1 MEKWESVVFEKLG
14 SFIFRRRKGILVFFL
29 LATVV
34 TGAIGSLAF
43 GKLDSGGYSDKS
55 SESAVATDYII
66 KKFKVQEPIVTL
78 VVDSSTGIDDAQVAA
93 KGAAL
98 EKEIQSVKGVSKTY
112 SFWSTGGAAS
122 MRSTDGKAAFIL
134 VYANLKADD
143 WKGFGEIGS
152 IIQKRFDGSYKGL
165 KVYAGGGAV
174 ITHAI
179 NHRIEKDLLL
189 AESIAIPLTFLLL
202 IFVFGAM
209 VASAMPLLVGAIA
222 ILGSFF
228 LIYLLTHFTN
238 VSVFALN
245 LITGL
250 GLGLGIDYALL
261 MVNRFREE
269 LHHGSSIEEA
279 TITTVSTAGKTV
291 FYSGLTV
298 LVTMASLL
306 FFPLDFLK
314 SFGYAGIAVISIAIL
329 GAVIALP
336 AVLAVLGNKVDKGVV
351 RRSAITPKEDGRW
364 ARTARTVMH
373 RPIPVVLGALTI
385 LTIMALP
392 MMSISFAQVD
402 SRVLPASDRAAL
414 STQIIETRF
423 SGLIGSPI
431 DVVVPN
437 GVGRE
442 SEISDFLNQVKKV
455 DGIVRI
461 GSLENFGQDIR
472 VQVISSFAS
481 RSTASEKIIHS
492 IRALHRPAGT
502 LIGGAAADFTDSQD
516 GIARKLPL
524 ALGWIALTVL
534 ILIFIFTGSIIL
546 PIKAILL
553 NALSLMAT
561 LGAITWIFIDGHLKW
576 LVGDFTVTGTLDTG
590 TVILVAVVVFGLS
603 MDYELFLLSRIRE
616 EHLSGKS
623 NVESVAVG
631 LQRSARIITAAAL
644 LLAVVFAAFM
654 TSGVTSIKMLGFGVS
669 LAVLLDATL
678 VRALLVPALM
688 RLFGE
693 RNWWAPH
700 WMQRFTLK
708 H

>member
-1 MEKWESVVFEKLG
+1 MFEKLG
-14 SFIFRRRKGILVFFL
+14 HFIVRRRKAVLVLFL
-29 LATVV
+29 LGTIAA
-34 TGAIGSLAF
+34 GAVGSQAF
-43 GKLDSGGYSDKS
+43 GRLDSGGYSDPG
-55 SESAVATDYII
+55 SESTAAAEYII

-78 VVDSSTGIDDAQVAA
+78 VVDSTTGVDDLEVRA
-93 KGAAL
+93 KGLAL
-98 EKEIQSVKGVSKTY
+98 EKEIATVKGVTKTY
-112 SFWSTGGAAS
+112 SYWSTGGAPS
-122 MRSTDGKAAFIL
+122 MKSKDGKAAFIL
-134 VYANLKADD
+134 VYADLKADD
-143 WKGFGEIGS
+143 WDGFSSIGAT
-152 IIQKRFDGSYKGL
+152 IQSRFDGEYKGL
-165 KVYAGGGAV
+165 DVYAGGAAV
-174 ITHAI
+174 ITQAI

-209 VASAMPLLVGAIA
+209 VASAMPIFIGVTA

-228 LIYLLTHFTN
+228 IIFLLSHFTS

-269 LHHGSSIEEA
+269 LHHGKTVEESVVTMVA
-279 TITTVSTAGKTV
+279 TAGKTV

-298 LVTMASLL
+298 FVTMASLL
-306 FFPLDFLK
+306 FFPLNFLK
-314 SFGYAGIAVISIAIL
+314 SFGYAGIAVISLAVV

-336 AVLAVLGNKVDKGVV
+336 ALLAILGDKVDKGVV
-351 RRSAITPKEDGRW
+351 RRGAITPKEDGRW
-364 ARTARTVMH
+364 AHTARTVMR
-373 RPIPVVLGALTI
+373 RPIPVVIAAVSVLAIMTAPI
-385 LTIMALP
+385 LN
-392 MMSISFAQVD
+392 ISFAQVD

-414 STQIIETRF
+414 SSAVIETRF
-423 SGLIGSPI
+423 DGLVGSPI
-431 DVVVPN
+431 EVVVPD

-442 SEISDFLNQVKKV
+442 DEITGFLNKVKSV
-455 DGIVRI
+455 DGIVRV
-461 GSLENFGQDIR
+461 GALETYGQDIR
-472 VQVISSFAS
+472 VQVISSIAS
-481 RSTASEKIIHS
+481 RSVASERVIHE
-492 IRALHRPAGT
+492 IRALDRPTGT
-502 LIGGAAADFTDSQD
+502 LIGGSAADFTDSQD
-516 GIARKLPL
+516 GIASKLPF

-546 PIKAILL
+546 PIKAIIL
-553 NALSLMAT
+553 NALSLGAT

-590 TVILVAVVVFGLS
+590 SVILVAVVVFGLS

-623 NVESVAVG
+623 NIESVAVG

-644 LLAVVFAAFM
+644 LLAGVFAAFM
-654 TSGVTSIKMLGFGVS
+654 TSGVTSIKMLGFGVA

-693 RNWWAPH
+693 RNWWAPKS
-700 WMQRFTLK
+700 MQRFTVK

>member
-1 MEKWESVVFEKLG
+1 VFERLG
-14 SFIFRRRKGILVFFL
+14 RFIVHRRKGVLTLFL
-29 LATVV
+29 LGTLVA
-34 TGAIGSLAF
+34 GGIGSLAF

-55 SESAVATDYII
+55 SESAKASDYII
-66 KKFKVQEPIVTL
+66 NRFKVQEPIVTL
-78 VVDSSTGIDDAQVAA
+78 VVDSSTRIDDPLVVA
-93 KGAAL
+93 KGMAL
-98 EKEIQSVKGVSKTY
+98 EKEIRTVKGVSKTY
-112 SFWSTGGAAS
+112 SLWSTGGATS
-122 MRSTDGKAAFIL
+122 MRSKDGKAGFIL
-134 VYANLKADD
+134 VYADLKSGD
-143 WKGFGEIGS
+143 WDGLSSLGAT
-152 IIQKRFDGSYKGL
+152 IQKRFDGDYQGL
-165 KVYAGGGAV
+165 QVYAGGAGV
-174 ITHAI
+174 VTQAI
-179 NHRIEKDLLL
+179 NHRIEKDLLV
-189 AESIAIPLTFLLL
+189 AETLAIPLTFLLL

-209 VASAMPLLVGAIA
+209 VASAMPLFVGVTA

-228 LIYLLTHFTN
+228 IIYLITLFTD
-238 VSVFALN
+238 VSIFALN

-269 LHHGSSIEEA
+269 LHHGKSVEA
-279 TITTVSTAGKTV
+279 SVITTVATAGKTV

-306 FFPLDFLK
+306 FFPLNFLK
-314 SFGYAGIAVISIAIL
+314 SFGYAGIAVISLAVV

-336 AVLAVLGNKVDKGVV
+336 ALLAILGEKVDKGVV
-351 RRSAITPKEDGRW
+351 RRNAITPKGDGRW
-364 ARTARTVMH
+364 AHTARIVMR
-373 RPIPVVLGALTI
+373 RPIPVVIACLAILG
-385 LTIMALP
+385 IMALP
-392 MMSISFAQVD
+392 VANIAFAQID
-402 SRVLPASDRAAL
+402 SRVLPASDRAAV
-414 STQIIETRF
+414 SSQVIENRF
-423 SGLIGSPI
+423 DGLLGSPI
-431 DVVVPN
+431 EVVVPD

-442 SEISDFLNQVKKV
+442 NQITEFLTQVKSVKGV
-455 DGIVRI
+455 VRI
-461 GSLENFGQDIR
+461 GAIETYGNDIR
-472 VQVISSFAS
+472 IQVISSKAS
-481 RSTASEKIIHS
+481 RTTASEAIIHS
-492 IRALHRPAGT
+492 IRAMDKPTGT
-502 LIGGAAADFTDSQD
+502 LIGGAAADFTDSLD
-516 GIARKLPL
+516 GIANKLPF

-534 ILIFIFTGSIIL
+534 ILIFVFTGSIIL
-546 PIKAILL
+546 PLKAVIL
-553 NALSLMAT
+553 NALSLVAT

-590 TVILVAVVVFGLS
+590 SVILVAVVVFGLS

-623 NVESVAVG
+623 NIESVAVG

-693 RNWWAPH
+693 RNWWAPA

>member
-1 MEKWESVVFEKLG
+1 MFEKLG
-14 SFIFRRRKGILVFFL
+14 SFIVRRRKGVLTVFL
-29 LATVV
+29 LGTLAA
-34 TGAIGSLAF
+34 GAVGSLAF
-43 GKLDSGGYSDKS
+43 GKLDSGGYSDPS
-55 SESAVATDYII
+55 SESAQVTKYII
-66 KKFKVQEPIVTL
+66 EKFKVQEPIITL
-78 VVDSSTGIDDAQVAA
+78 VVDSKTSVDDAQVAA
-93 KGAAL
+93 HASEL
-98 EKEIQSVKGVSKTY
+98 EKEIRNINGISKTY
-112 SFWSTGGAAS
+112 SYWSTGGVPT
-122 MRSTDGKAAFIL
+122 MRSSDGKAGFIL
-134 VYANLKADD
+134 VFTDLKSDD
-143 WKGFGEIGS
+143 LDGFSSLGKVVQE
-152 IIQKRFDGSYKGL
+152 KFDGDYQGL
-165 KVYAGGGAV
+165 HVYAGGGAV
-174 ITHAI
+174 ITQAI

-189 AESIAIPLTFLLL
+189 AESIAIPFTFLLM

-209 VASAMPLLVGAIA
+209 VASAMPLFVGVTA

-228 LIYLLTHFTN
+228 LIYLLTLFTN

-269 LHHGSSIEEA
+269 LHHGKSVEESV
-279 TITTVSTAGKTV
+279 ITTVATAGKTV

-306 FFPLDFLK
+306 FFPLNFLK
-314 SFGYAGIAVISIAIL
+314 SFGYAGVAVISLAVI

-336 AVLAVLGNKVDKGVV
+336 ALLAILGEKVDKGVV

-364 ARTARTVMH
+364 AHTARTVMR
-373 RPIPVVLGALTI
+373 RPIPVVIASMTI
-385 LTIMALP
+385 LGIMTLP
-392 MMSISFAQVD
+392 VANIAFAQID
-402 SRVLPASDRAAL
+402 SRVLPASDRAAI
-414 STQIIETRF
+414 SSQIIVSRF
-423 SGLIGSPI
+423 DGLLGTPI
-431 DVVVPN
+431 EVVVPN

-442 SEISDFLNQVKKV
+442 AEISKFLDQVKNV
-455 DGIVRI
+455 SGVVRI
-461 GSLENFGQDIR
+461 GAFETYGQDIR
-472 VQVISSFAS
+472 VQVISSVAS
-481 RSTASEKIIHS
+481 RSTASEQVIHE
-492 IRALHRPAGT
+492 IRALERPVGT

-516 GIARKLPL
+516 GIAAKLPL

-546 PIKAILL
+546 PIKAIIL
-553 NALSLMAT
+553 NALSLCAT

-590 TVILVAVVVFGLS
+590 SVILVAVVVFGLS

-623 NVESVAVG
+623 NIESVAVG

-644 LLAVVFAAFM
+644 LLAVVFATFM
-654 TSGVTSIKMLGFGVS
+654 TSGVTSIKMLGFGVA

-693 RNWWAPH
+693 RNWWAPK

>member
-1 MEKWESVVFEKLG
+1 MFEKLG
-14 SFIFRRRKGILVFFL
+14 HFIVRRRKAVLVLFL
-29 LATVV
+29 LGTIAA
-34 TGAIGSLAF
+34 GAVGSQAF
-43 GKLDSGGYSDKS
+43 GRLDSGGYSDPG
-55 SESAVATDYII
+55 SESTAAAEYII

-78 VVDSSTGIDDAQVAA
+78 VVDSTTGVDDLEVRA
-93 KGAAL
+93 KGLAL
-98 EKEIQSVKGVSKTY
+98 EKEIATVKGVTKTY
-112 SFWSTGGAAS
+112 SYWSTGGAPS
-122 MRSTDGKAAFIL
+122 MKSTDGKAAFIL
-134 VYANLKADD
+134 VYADLKADD
-143 WKGFGEIGS
+143 WDGFSSIGAT
-152 IIQKRFDGSYKGL
+152 IQNRFDGEYKGL
-165 KVYAGGGAV
+165 DVYAGGAAV
-174 ITHAI
+174 ITQAI

-209 VASAMPLLVGAIA
+209 VASAMPIFVGVTA

-228 LIYLLTHFTN
+228 IIFLLSHFTS

-269 LHHGSSIEEA
+269 LHHGKTVEESVVTMVA
-279 TITTVSTAGKTV
+279 TAGKTV

-298 LVTMASLL
+298 FVTMASLL
-306 FFPLDFLK
+306 FFPLNFLK
-314 SFGYAGIAVISIAIL
+314 SFGYAGIAVISLAVV

-336 AVLAVLGNKVDKGVV
+336 ALLAILGDKVDKGVV
-351 RRSAITPKEDGRW
+351 RRGAITPKEDGRW
-364 ARTARTVMH
+364 AQTARTVMR
-373 RPIPVVLGALTI
+373 RPIPVVIAAVSVLA
-385 LTIMALP
+385 IMAAPILN
-392 MMSISFAQVD
+392 ISFAQVD

-414 STQIIETRF
+414 SSQVIESRF
-423 SGLIGSPI
+423 DGLVGSPI
-431 DVVVPN
+431 EVVVPN

-442 SEISDFLNQVKKV
+442 DEITRFLNNVKSV
-455 DGIVRI
+455 DGIVRV
-461 GSLENFGQDIR
+461 GALEAFGQDIR
-472 VQVISSFAS
+472 VQVISSIAS
-481 RSTASEKIIHS
+481 RSVASEKVIHD
-492 IRALHRPAGT
+492 IRALERPDGT

-516 GIARKLPL
+516 GIASKLPF
-524 ALGWIALTVL
+524 ALGWVALTVL

-546 PIKAILL
+546 PIKAIIL
-553 NALSLMAT
+553 NALSLSAT

-590 TVILVAVVVFGLS
+590 SVILVAVVVFGLS

-623 NVESVAVG
+623 NIESVAVG

-644 LLAVVFAAFM
+644 LLAGVFATFM
-654 TSGVTSIKMLGFGVS
+654 TSGVTSIKMLGFGVA
-669 LAVLLDATL
+669 LAVLLDATI

-693 RNWWAPH
+693 RNWWAPKS
-700 WMQRFTLK
+700 MQRFTLK